1 MITHSRCC
9 YSVPPVTNAESD
21 TSPEHEQSMMSSR
34 SIRAA
39 AYRWNLDE
47 RKCLT
52 AARLP
57 AAQTSDPQKQMDGTA
72 TENGGRAHVDSVW
85 GMLAYLVVHM
95 FDLCF

>member
-1 MITHSRCC
+1 MCTHSYVNKGERGFVGILQGFAPSC
-9 YSVPPVTNAESD
+9 SGL
-21 TSPEHEQSMMSSR
+21 
-34 SIRAA
+34 IR
-39 AYRWNLDE
+39 
-47 RKCLT
+47 
-52 AARLP
+52 RLP